1 MVAKR
6 NILCKKKFLQILMI
20 YSISTFLIGIYAQN
34 IEQTQKACNCQLHG
48 EVLDTQ
54 TKKPI
59 AGALVI
65 VKGTKK
71 NTETDAEG
79 HYHFE
84 KLCHG
89 EITLICRILSYGT
102 IELTLN
108 LQHDQDHEHN
118 FRLSEEEYHLN
129 HVEIKAQKIENV
141 NQPKSQINE
150 GQLSRLQG
158 QNLGEILKDIS
169 GVSSLQTG
177 SSISKP
183 IIHGLHSNRILT
195 INNGIRL
202 ESQNWGS
209 EHAPEIDPFE
219 AQKITILKGASGLRY
234 GADAIGG
241 IVILENSPLPDSAS
255 FTGQFNQIFSTN
267 GRQIVSAGHLQN
279 AKILKG
285 GQSIAVRIRG
295 TFKKAGDI
303 STPDYR
309 LINTGLN
316 ELNYS
321 ATIGY
326 KSNKILTEAY
336 YSRFNTKIGIFSGA
350 HIGNLTDLNEAI
362 NRGRPLSIYT
372 PEKFSYEIG
381 RPYQLVVHDI
391 FKLKNTLKLANSS
404 LQITIAKQN
413 DSRTE
418 VDILRGSR
426 NLSQIF
432 YLNTTN
438 FEAVWDH
445 APIKKLISG
454 SIGLNGIFQKNLTTG
469 TLEKPTSASV
479 LIPNYRNLNFGFF
492 AFERILKNKWEIEAG
507 IRADFRKMQVY
518 RIPRGQQSILNYNAN
533 NQNVTGTFSSNFRAT
548 NHLNLLLNLTSAWRP
563 PSVNEWYSDGVH
575 HGAASFEKGDE
586 NLTPEMALNSS
597 ITINYE
603 KKIIKTE
610 VLIYHNSIKNF
621 IFLTP
626 TGRPVLTIRGAFP
639 EFWYVQTNANFTG
652 IDFSNSLNIN
662 SLISINS
669 KYSLLIANDIT
680 NNQPLIQMPSNR
692 LENSI
697 KFENK
702 QSYISVSNQYIFKQN
717 RIPTKL
723 IIKSIPNEEIIYK
736 NFGGDYTSPPPAYS
750 LFSVALGHQFE
761 LKNKNNIST
770 SLTINNLTNVKYR
783 DYLNKFRYF
792 TDEMGLNC
800 TVRTSY
806 SF

>member
-1 MVAKR
+1 MVAYR
-6 NILCKKKFLQILMI
+6 SILGVKNYVQISIL
-20 YSISTFLIGIYAQN
+20 YLISTLLIGIYAQN
-34 IEQTQKACNCQLHG
+34 IDNSQNSCNCQLHG
-48 EVLDTQ
+48 EVLDNY

-79 HYHFE
+79 HYHFD

-89 EITLICRILSYGT
+89 EITLICRILSYGS
-102 IELTLN
+102 IELTIN
-108 LQHDQDHEHN
+108 LQHNENHEHN
-118 FRLSEEEYHLN
+118 FSLSEEEFHLN
-129 HVEIKAQKIENV
+129 HVEIKAQKIENI

-209 EHAPEIDPFE
+209 EHAPEFDPFE
-219 AQKITILKGASGLRY
+219 AQKITVLKGASGVRY

-241 IVILENSPLPDSAS
+241 IIILENSPLPDTTGFS
-255 FTGQFNQIFSTN
+255 GQFNQIYSTN
-267 GRQIVSAGHLQN
+267 GRQIVSSGKLQN
-279 AKILKG
+279 AKILKN
-285 GQSIAVRIRG
+285 GQSIGVRIRG
-295 TFKKAGDI
+295 TFKKAGDF

-309 LINTGLN
+309 LVNTGLN

-326 KSNKILTEAY
+326 KSSKLISEAY
-336 YSRFNTKIGIFSGA
+336 YSRFNTKIGIFAGA
-350 HIGNLTDLNEAI
+350 HIGNLTDLNKAI
-362 NRGRPLSIYT
+362 ERGSPLSIYT
-372 PEKFSYEIG
+372 PEKFSYEIE
-381 RPYQLVVHDI
+381 RPYQLVTHDI
-391 FKLKNTLKLANSS
+391 FKLKNNIKLANSTI
-404 LQITIAKQN
+404 QITVANQN

-438 FEAVWDH
+438 FETVWDH

-454 SIGLNGIFQKNLTTG
+454 SIGLNGIYQKNLTTG

-479 LIPNYRNLNFGFF
+479 LIPNYRNLNFGIF
-492 AFERILKNKWEIEAG
+492 AFERILKNNWEIEAG
-507 IRADFRKMQVY
+507 IRADFRKMQVF
-518 RIPRGQQSILNYNAN
+518 RIPRGQQSIVNYKAD
-533 NQNVTGTFSSNFRAT
+533 NQNLTGTISGNYRAT
-548 NHLNLLLNLTSAWRP
+548 DHLNLLINFTSAWRP
-563 PSVNEWYSDGVH
+563 PSVNEWFSDGVH

-586 NLTPEMALNSS
+586 TLTPEKALNSS
-597 ITINYE
+597 FSINYE
-603 KKIIKTE
+603 NNLIKSE
-610 VLIYHNSIKNF
+610 IHIYHNSIKNF

-652 IDFSNSLNIN
+652 MDISNSLNFN
-662 SLISINS
+662 SLINLNS

-692 LENSI
+692 LENTL
-697 KFENK
+697 KFEK
-702 QSYISVSNQYIFKQN
+702 KDSYISISNQYIFKQN
-717 RIPTKL
+717 RIPNKL
-723 IIKSIPNEEIIYK
+723 IIKTIPDEEIVYK
-736 NFGGDYTSPPPAYS
+736 NFGGDYTNPPMGYS
-750 LFSVALGHQFE
+750 LFNLSMGHQFN
-761 LKNKNNIST
+761 LKNKNRIST
-770 SLTINNLTNVKYR
+770 SFTINNLTNSKYR

-800 TVRTSY
+800 TIRTSY